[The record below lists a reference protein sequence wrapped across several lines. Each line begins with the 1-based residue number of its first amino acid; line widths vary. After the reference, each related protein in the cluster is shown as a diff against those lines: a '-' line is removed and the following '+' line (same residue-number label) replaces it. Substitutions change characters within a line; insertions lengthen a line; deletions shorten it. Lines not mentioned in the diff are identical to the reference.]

1 MNRIKVEYEELSKE
15 PPSNISAGPIGSDM
29 MYWEATILGP
39 SESPYAGGIY
49 KLEII
54 FPINYP
60 FKPPKIRFVTPIYHP
75 NINKQGSICLDILN
89 INWSPVLSITKL
101 LLSICSLLTDP
112 NPDDPLDEEIADLY
126 INNKEIYFQNARN
139 FTLKYA

>member
-1 MNRIKVEYEELSKE
+1 MNRIKIEYEELSKE

-29 MYWEATILGP
+29 RHWEATILGP

-54 FPINYP
+54 FPTNYP
-60 FKPPKIRFVTPIYHP
+60 FKPPKIRFITPIYHP

-89 INWSPVLSITKL
+89 INWSPILSITKL

-126 INNKEIYFQNARN
+126 INNKKMYFQNARN

>member
-29 MYWEATILGP
+29 RHWEATILGP

-49 KLEII
+49 SLEII
-54 FPINYP
+54 FPTNYP

-126 INNKEIYFQNARN
+126 INNKEMYFQNARN

>member
-1 MNRIKVEYEELSKE
+1 MNRIKIEYEELSKE

-54 FPINYP
+54 FPTNYP

-112 NPDDPLDEEIADLY
+112 NPDDPLNEEIADLY
-126 INNKEIYFQNARN
+126 INNKEMYFQNARN